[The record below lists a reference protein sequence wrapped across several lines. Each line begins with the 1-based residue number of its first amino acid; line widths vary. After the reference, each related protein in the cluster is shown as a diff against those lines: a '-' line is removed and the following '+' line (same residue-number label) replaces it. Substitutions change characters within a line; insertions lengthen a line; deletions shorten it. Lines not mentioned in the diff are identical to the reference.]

1 MSAARID
8 AAFRAARA
16 ALLVALLPLLP
27 RAAEACAVCM
37 SGREDD
43 TGRALLKGTLLLS
56 ILPLA
61 MLGGILLYLRR
72 RSEKGRT

>member
-1 MSAARID
+1 MSAL
-8 AAFRAARA
+8 RAARA

-27 RAAEACAVCM
+27 HAAEACAVCM

-56 ILPLA
+56 VLPLA
-61 MLGGILLYLRR
+61 MFGGILLYVRR
-72 RSEKGRT
+72 RAKSRVLGS